1 MDGCMKVAEGVVK
14 KEGEDAGRKEGVKDR
29 WREIRA
35 EMLSWAAGWQN
46 ESA

>member
-14 KEGEDAGRKEGVKDR
+14 NEGEVEERRGGG
-29 WREIRA
+29 IRA

-46 ESA
+46 EST